1 MADAPLAH
9 LRIPDFLL
17 LGSLLAAGSAAA
29 AAPVE
34 VLALFKDRAVLRA
47 AGAEHLLRAGET
59 SPDGVTLIEADADG
73 ARVRYLGEEYRVTLS
88 RHVAGTFLAPER
100 QTVAIPPDP
109 LGQYRVRGAINGTF
123 VDFLVDTGASVV
135 ALSRRH
141 ARTLGLELEGA
152 EQGLVQTAQGRVD
165 AYFVNL
171 NEVVVGGLTAHNVQG
186 AVIDSD
192 FPVDILL
199 GMSFLRHV
207 GLEERGGVLTLLQ
220 R

>member
-1 MADAPLAH
+1 VAH
-9 LRIPDFLL
+9 RRTFDLL
-17 LGSLLAAGSAAA
+17 ILCALLAAGPAVAAP
-29 AAPVE
+29 PVE

-59 SPDGVTLIEADADG
+59 SPDGITLIEADADG
-73 ARVRYLGEEYRVTLS
+73 ARVRYRGEEHRLTLS
-88 RHVAGTFLAPER
+88 RHVAGAFLAPER

-109 LGQYRVRGAINGTF
+109 LGQYRVRGAINGVF

-135 ALSRRH
+135 AMSRRH
-141 ARTLGLELEGA
+141 ARSLGLDVDGA
-152 EQGLVQTAQGRVD
+152 QQGVVQTAQGRVD

-171 NEVVVGGLTAHNVQG
+171 REVAVGGLIAHNVQG